1 MQLGAAFAIS
11 TAVLMASAAAL
22 ASWQDSKTD
31 PLQGGYILYGG
42 DPGDWYAP
50 KAGDAKVNIELT
62 GALAK
67 QMFELM
73 GSSAERKDSCG
84 EDGEKARVVGDIAC
98 IREKTGMTRCHVG
111 LDLTKG
117 KSVNGLVC

>member
-11 TAVLMASAAAL
+11 AAVLMASAAAL

-31 PLQGGYILYGG
+31 PLRGGYIVYGG
-42 DPGDWYAP
+42 EPGDWYAP
-50 KAGDAKVNIELT
+50 KTGDAKVNLEVT

-73 GSSAERKDSCG
+73 GSRAERKDSCG
-84 EDGEKARVVGDIAC
+84 EDSEKARVAGDIAC
-98 IREKTGMTRCHVG
+98 IRETSGATRCHFG
-111 LDLTKG
+111 LDLTNG
-117 KSVNGLVC
+117 KSVGGLIC